1 MSEPVLLHEDTINKL
16 AEVLAEKIRAP
27 EKWIDAETLAAHFGV
42 SLDTVYYW
50 SSKTNI
56 PRNKEGREFL
66 LWYILSKKTLLFKD
80 FVLTCTKT
88 APRKIQLR
96 QISAS

>member
-1 MSEPVLLHEDTINKL
+1 MLYQVVTGE
-16 AEVLAEKIRAP
+16 IR
-27 EKWIDAETLAAHFGV
+27 EGDVSRWIDKTLTPVNPFWIGKNASDV
-42 SLDTVYYW
+42 
-50 SSKTNI
+50 
-56 PRNKEGREFL
+56 EFL

>member
-1 MSEPVLLHEDTINKL
+1 MVKF
-16 AEVLAEKIRAP
+16 R
-27 EKWIDAETLAAHFGV
+27 TLYQSTGGTE
-42 SLDTVYYW
+42 LYPQKTG
-50 SSKTNI
+50 SK
-56 PRNKEGREFL
+56 GEFL

>member
-1 MSEPVLLHEDTINKL
+1 VSEPVLLHEDTINKL
-16 AEVLAEKIRAP
+16 A
-27 EKWIDAETLAAHFGV
+27 
-42 SLDTVYYW
+42 
-50 SSKTNI
+50 
-56 PRNKEGREFL
+56 EFL

>member
-1 MSEPVLLHEDTINKL
+1 VSEPVLLHEDTINKL

-27 EKWIDAETLAAHFGV
+27 EKWI
-42 SLDTVYYW
+42 
-50 SSKTNI
+50 
-56 PRNKEGREFL
+56 EFL

>member
-27 EKWIDAETLAAHFGV
+27 EKWIDIETLAAHFGV

-56 PRNKEGREFL
+56 PRNKEGRELRFKISEVER
-66 LWYILSKKTLLFKD
+66 WYCGRSTG
-80 FVLTCTKT
+80 
-88 APRKIQLR
+88 R
-96 QISAS
+96 

>member
-1 MSEPVLLHEDTINKL
+1 VSEPVLLHEDTINKL

-56 PRNKEGREFL
+56 PQSEKYTILPRFRSNMVFL
-66 LWYILSKKTLLFKD
+66 VVKKALLT
-80 FVLTCTKT
+80 VPCINIW
-88 APRKIQLR
+88 R
-96 QISAS
+96 